1 MKNTPYDSY
10 EAIFEALIAFGYSE
24 QEAEQLICDVIEDQ
38 RYFDEVQKKVHKIL
52 NEELKKRIS

>member
-10 EAIFEALIAFGYSE
+10 ETIFEALIAFGYSE
-24 QEAEQLICDVIEDQ
+24 EEAEQLICDVIEDQ

-52 NEELKKRIS
+52 NEDLKKRIS